1 MKFLK
6 SFPLLVAACLIA
18 GLSSTSTHVSVGG
31 DRTLNAGAPIDGNTY
46 INNLRTVSSSFG
58 WADGTDDNWGD
69 SHRTTAFK
77 FTLAT
82 VQTVIISV
90 ARRDFVGQTGA
101 NFTLLPGFSVYQTPE
116 FVTSTHDTG
125 TATRAYLTGLFGTT
139 ATGESFVDENSNS
152 VWNVGE
158 SFTDENSNGV
168 YDGPEIGG
176 SGKKGAFRALDPW
189 KIFQDSITGTE
200 MNFNSLIGHAADGTS
215 ANYGNAAGINGD
227 GVADGFVD
235 ATFELVPGDYYLFVG
250 GVNYFAQLTEA
261 PVFRSHSKP
270 SMNWATTPPVF
281 PLWSSSRPLI
291 LPSFSLPRRD
301 QLSRLVFQAAR
312 TLFTTSKARPPWIP
326 MTGRQL
332 TLRMATAEMLSFR
345 IP

>member
-18 GLSSTSTHVSVGG
+18 GLSSTSAHVSVGG
-31 DRTLNAGAPIDGNTY
+31 DRTFNAGAPIDGNTF

-82 VQTVIISV
+82 VQAVTISV

-101 NFTLLPGFSVYQTPE
+101 NFSLLPGFSVYQTPE

-168 YDGPEIGG
+168 YDGPGIGG

-215 ANYGNAAGINGD
+215 ANYGSAAGINGD

-235 ATFELVPGDYYLFVG
+235 ATFDLAPGDYYLFVG
-250 GVNYFAQLTEA
+250 GVNYFAQLREA
-261 PVFRSHSKP
+261 PVFGVSSNAFPTYGIEVTVSAVPEPSTLMFLGIGLGGLAIARRTRKIPHRS
-270 SMNWATTPPVF
+270 F
-281 PLWSSSRPLI
+281 PN
-291 LPSFSLPRRD
+291 PR
-301 QLSRLVFQAAR
+301 LS
-312 TLFTTSKARPPWIP
+312 
-326 MTGRQL
+326 
-332 TLRMATAEMLSFR
+332 E
-345 IP
+345 